1 MINDVISI
9 EYVKKSVIDTHIC
22 IIAVLKDMF
31 LFKEKKLW
39 IITDQLSEEM
49 GVPWGTLFRN
59 RLGKIGSQGTTP
71 ARAGGGLSRAYFR
84 ALPWALSSA
93 VSPPALGCSVPLD
106 QATNFSISEK
116 SSPWHPLSSFNSQK
130 ENIFENRYKK
140 FLNLYKR
147 TER

>member
-1 MINDVISI
+1 
-9 EYVKKSVIDTHIC
+9 
-22 IIAVLKDMF
+22 MF

-49 GVPWGTLFRN
+49 GVPWGTFFRN

-71 ARAGGGLSRAYFR
+71 ARAAPVKQAARLTGQDGGLSRAYFR

-116 SSPWHPLSSFNSQK
+116 SSPWHPPSRFNSQK
-130 ENIFENRYKK
+130 EHIFENRYKG
-140 FLNLYKR
+140 LING
-147 TER
+147 